1 MKNGRKLR
9 ILVVTNLCPPDYD
22 GGFELSALRN
32 AESLRALGHEVDVVT
47 SKFRSNFQGH
57 RADRHFVN
65 RIFRLSTV
73 KDGWTL
79 ANSLQS
85 GDGKLDFSLS
95 NLSNQFSMRF
105 ANIASIL
112 GMLRVARSNESAMR
126 KFLADREYDVA
137 YVFGLH
143 LVGTSVIHQLTAK
156 GIPVMYHQGDEWLAS
171 YLFGNRAKRAILNL
185 FSPIRFHR
193 ERKIDIKNVT
203 LVSHFMERRFVEL
216 GFPAE
221 NLSVIHRGFEQP
233 LTSVE
238 FEDRFSP
245 PVFLVASR
253 LALYKGI
260 QIAMRGAL
268 SLNNEI
274 PDEPWE
280 MWIAGGAEP
289 ETVEYFERMAI
300 NMGIQHRVKFL
311 GKLTRDQVIQHMRRA
326 TAFISPSVFD
336 EPFGNTNIEA
346 MAAGAPVIAA
356 RSGAI
361 EEIVVNTEC
370 GLIYNRTS
378 HEELASHMKLILQQ
392 PSVGERLSARGI
404 ERVRDHFTQEH
415 IIGLVEDT
423 LYSVSGVSQAVTQDQ
438 KATLR

>member
-1 MKNGRKLR
+1 
-9 ILVVTNLCPPDYD
+9 
-22 GGFELSALRN
+22 
-32 AESLRALGHEVDVVT
+32 
-47 SKFRSNFQGH
+47 
-57 RADRHFVN
+57 
-65 RIFRLSTV
+65 
-73 KDGWTL
+73 
-79 ANSLQS
+79 
-85 GDGKLDFSLS
+85 
-95 NLSNQFSMRF
+95 
-105 ANIASIL
+105 
-112 GMLRVARSNESAMR
+112 
-126 KFLADREYDVA
+126 
-137 YVFGLH
+137 
-143 LVGTSVIHQLTAK
+143 
-156 GIPVMYHQGDEWLAS
+156 MYHQGDEWLAS
-171 YLFGNRAKRAILNL
+171 YLFGNKAKRAILNL

-203 LVSHFMERRFVEL
+203 LVSHFMKGRFVEL

-233 LTSVE
+233 LTPVG

-260 QIAMRGAL
+260 QIAIRGAS
-268 SLNNEI
+268 SLDRQL

-289 ETVEYFERMAI
+289 ETVEYFEQSVVKL
-300 NMGIQHRVKFL
+300 GLQHRVKFL

-346 MAAGAPVIAA
+346 MAAGAPLIAA

-378 HEELASHMKLILQQ
+378 DEELAAHMKLILQQ
-392 PSVGERLSARGI
+392 PSVGERLSAQGI
-404 ERVRDHFTQEH
+404 ERVQNHFTQDH
-415 IIGLVEDT
+415 IIGLVEDS
-423 LYSVSGVSQAVTQDQ
+423 LYRVSGVSQPVTQDQ
-438 KATLR
+438 QATLR